1 MFYVAY
7 IFVDFFFFGG
17 GGGGGGGT
25 RDWTQDFMLEVC
37 PQLFLL

>member
-1 MFYVAY
+1 MYKDLCITRMFYVAY

-25 RDWTQDFMLEVC
+25 RD
-37 PQLFLL
+37 